1 MLLRRLA
8 RPLFA
13 TWFVTE
19 GIDALRRPVPHVADA
34 RAVLAR
40 VERARPDAR
49 VDVTDAQL
57 TGIVRAHGAA
67 VVTAGAMLAL
77 GKAPRTAALALAA
90 LTAPLVVATLPERGA
105 KRWPMKPEAQAF
117 MLGANRRLRSPL
129 QHGCQDDFHS
139 PLNRGVKAGDVFAAF
154 TGGRARLL
162 REPAAC
168 ALFYRVIQLPWPY
181 DGAGRFVG

>member
-90 LTAPLVVATLPERGA
+90 LTAPLVLATLPERGA
-105 KRWPMKPEAQAF
+105 KRLDPVAAQA
-117 MLGANRRLRSPL
+117 RQDRLVRTL
-129 QHGCQDDFHS
+129 
-139 PLNRGVKAGDVFAAF
+139 AFAA
-154 TGGRARLL
+154 GAVLVAADREGRPGVAWRLQDARAR
-162 REPAAC
+162 RAA
-168 ALFYRVIQLPWPY
+168 AAAEH
-181 DGAGRFVG
+181 DD